1 MSSRKD
7 KIHRMQLEQ
16 SVQEAAQ
23 APTVN
28 YNYRIDVE
36 LSGVGTCTKTTYMT
50 VTGVP
55 EDLPPEY
62 EETVRHS
69 AEAQF
74 ASVLNQRLY
83 LEFYNEGKTSKDEQP
98 VFFNLSKLDWVKIKN
113 VIKLD

>member
-1 MSSRKD
+1 MSSRSD
-7 KIHRMQLEQ
+7 KLNRMQLEQ
-16 SVQEAAQ
+16 TVQEEAQ
-23 APTVN
+23 VPTVT
-28 YNYRIDVE
+28 YNYRIDVD
-36 LSGVGTCTKTTYMT
+36 LSTHGTKTTYMT

-83 LEFYNEGKTSKDEQP
+83 LEFYNEGKSSKDEQP
-98 VFFNLSKLDWVKIKN
+98 VFYNLSKLDWVKIKN

>member
-1 MSSRKD
+1 MNSKQN

-23 APTVN
+23 APTVT
-28 YNYRIDVE
+28 YNYRIDIE
-36 LSGVGTCTKTTYMT
+36 MSAHGTKSTYMT

-74 ASVLNQRLY
+74 ASALNQRLY

-98 VFFNLSKLDWVKIKN
+98 VFYNLSKLDWVKIKN